1 MVLNWVAM
9 SLGEL
14 YCIYLLSS
22 PAMAFKSVTREAGG
36 EIPAIEFHDPFVKL
50 S

>member
-22 PAMAFKSVTREAGG
+22 PAMAFKSVTREAAG
-36 EIPAIEFHDPFVKL
+36 EIPAIQFNEPFVNL

>member
-1 MVLNWVAM
+1 MVLNWVAI

-22 PAMAFKSVTREAGG
+22 PAMAFKSVTREAEG
-36 EIPAIEFHDPFVKL
+36 EIPTTE
-50 S
+50 